1 MNCYSAPCD
10 LLTEVVCNACFGE
23 SSFLC
28 LSHMEFRCSSRL
40 ARPRQKTVLSP
51 GQIRELSLVQGLASE
66 RSERG
71 AVIRLGVLR

>member
-10 LLTEVVCNACFGE
+10 LLTEVVCNACFGG

-40 ARPRQKTVLSP
+40 ARPRQKTVLS
-51 GQIRELSLVQGLASE
+51 LDKFASE